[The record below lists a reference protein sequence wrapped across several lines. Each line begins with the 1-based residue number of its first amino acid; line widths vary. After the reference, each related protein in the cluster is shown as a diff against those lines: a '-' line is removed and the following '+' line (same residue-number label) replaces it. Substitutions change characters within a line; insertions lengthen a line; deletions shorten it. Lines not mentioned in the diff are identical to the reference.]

1 MDEVVGKL
9 KRMVVEVKEFDVTEE
24 KLIEVIKKRKNW
36 SSPGID
42 GIQNYWWKRFKTAQ
56 QALCKALRKLKE
68 DHSLIPDWF
77 PAGRT
82 VMLPKTDVLSNV
94 KERRP
99 ITCLNAS
106 DNIYTEIIGKYMREH
121 ACNNGVLV

>member
-1 MDEVVGKL
+1 MDEVARKL

-56 QALCKALRKLKE
+56 QALC
-68 DHSLIPDWF
+68 
-77 PAGRT
+77 
-82 VMLPKTDVLSNV
+82 
-94 KERRP
+94 
-99 ITCLNAS
+99 
-106 DNIYTEIIGKYMREH
+106 RE
-121 ACNNGVLV
+121 L